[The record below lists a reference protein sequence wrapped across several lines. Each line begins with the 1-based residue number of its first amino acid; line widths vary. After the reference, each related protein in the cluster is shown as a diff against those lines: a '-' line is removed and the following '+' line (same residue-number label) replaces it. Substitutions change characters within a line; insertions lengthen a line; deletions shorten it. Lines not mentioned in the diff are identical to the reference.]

1 MNVNH
6 LVISSGL
13 AVSMALLTSQAKAAQ
28 IVNIPCREHQD
39 SYQSL
44 VDGKFILV
52 FGGRSGPS
60 LDKNYIRF
68 LGYTERM
75 TYTTYDKQ
83 SWGYCKL
90 LRN

>member
-1 MNVNH
+1 
-6 LVISSGL
+6 
-13 AVSMALLTSQAKAAQ
+13 MALLGSHAKAAQ

-60 LDKNYIRF
+60 LDKNYIKF

-75 TYTTYDKQ
+75 AYTTYDKQ

-90 LRN
+90 LRNQP